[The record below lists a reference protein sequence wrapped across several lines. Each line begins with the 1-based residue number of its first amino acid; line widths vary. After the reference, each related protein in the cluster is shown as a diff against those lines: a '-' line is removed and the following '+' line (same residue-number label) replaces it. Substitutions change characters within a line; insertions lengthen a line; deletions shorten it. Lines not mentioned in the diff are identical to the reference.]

1 MNLRLYF
8 KELLENIMF
17 LLIIFIIL
25 IACYII
31 IKLLATNIKTIKNIP
46 TILILLLKNNLEF
59 SLFFIGLLLFLYIVY
74 TSMYNRDLVSQQGCK
89 IQKQHE

>member
-1 MNLRLYF
+1 
-8 KELLENIMF
+8 MF
-17 LLIIFIIL
+17 WLIIFIIL
-25 IACYII
+25 LACYII